1 MNRIII
7 LFFVCFALAGN
18 AQNQIS
24 FPEVL
29 TGNDFSLAI
38 HYDSVQFLP
47 GLKTLTNAFN
57 NNSYLGPTLILN
69 KGDLVTMNVENQL
82 NDTSTVH
89 WHGLHVPAAD
99 DGGPHTPIM
108 AGATWSPDFVVMN
121 NASMYWYH
129 PHLHMKTGMQ
139 AMRGAA
145 GLIIVRDPEEAELNL
160 PRRYGEDDFP
170 LVVQTQEL
178 NTNNQVLWRGMHDS
192 IIMVNGTI
200 NPALDVP
207 AQVVRLRLLNAA
219 QERNFNF
226 GFTAN
231 RSFYVIGND
240 GGLLSQPVNVNRI
253 RLSPGERAE
262 ILVDLTG
269 MNGQVLYLMSYASEL
284 PPGVQGGPPMMGMD
298 TSMYS
303 PLNGIDFNMLEMKI
317 VNSLD
322 NPVTTVPASL
332 VEVNPWIPEMADT
345 TRFINITAENMMS
358 MDGPFFFNDQ
368 LFEMERIDQQIPLNN
383 LEIWSI
389 SNETMVAHPF
399 HIHDV
404 QFFVLDR
411 DGITVS
417 AEEAGYK
424 DVVMV
429 GPNETVN
436 LITKFEDFA
445 DTTVP
450 YMYHC
455 HILMH
460 EDDGMMGQFIVVP
473 GASTGLVDREK
484 GENELKVSPNPVDNQ
499 FRFEFPDNK
508 VPVNFRY
515 KILNSMGDIV
525 KTSSNLNQKIIDV
538 NDLSSGFYL
547 ILIETEG
554 GRYSGKFIKK

>member
-1 MNRIII
+1 
-7 LFFVCFALAGN
+7 
-18 AQNQIS
+18 
-24 FPEVL
+24 
-29 TGNDFSLAI
+29 
-38 HYDSVQFLP
+38 
-47 GLKTLTNAFN
+47 
-57 NNSYLGPTLILN
+57 
-69 KGDLVTMNVENQL
+69 MNVENQL

-145 GLIIVRDPEEAELNL
+145 GLIIVLDPEEAELNL

-178 NTNNQVLWRGMHDS
+178 NTNNQILWRGMHDS

-200 NPALDVP
+200 NPGLDVP
-207 AQVVRLRLLNAA
+207 AQVIRLRLLNAA

-226 GFTAN
+226 GLSGN
-231 RSFYVIGND
+231 RDFYVIGND
-240 GGLLSQPVNVNRI
+240 GGLIPQPVNVNRI

-269 MNGQVLYLMSYASEL
+269 MSGQVLYLMSYASEL

-303 PLNGIDFNMLEMKI
+303 PLNGIDFNMLQLQ
-317 VNSLD
+317 VVSPLD
-322 NPVTTVPASL
+322 NPVTSVPASL
-332 VEVNPWIPEMADT
+332 VEFSSWLPEMADT

-358 MDGPFFFNDQ
+358 MDGPFFFNNQ

-411 DGITVS
+411 DGISVS

-445 DTTVP
+445 DTTLP

-473 GASTGLVDREK
+473 EASLDV
-484 GENELKVSPNPVDNQ
+484 NELGYSTEGFTIYPNPAVDKLQLKFNEKNKIGSFNYQ
-499 FRFEFPDNK
+499 IFNVTGICVEQGISTDNGFIRLK
-508 VPVNFRY
+508 NLYPGLYILTVSLEDK
-515 KILNSMGDIV
+515 KIF
-525 KTSSNLNQKIIDV
+525 K
-538 NDLSSGFYL
+538 
-547 ILIETEG
+547 E
-554 GRYSGKFIKK
+554 FIKQ

>member
-1 MNRIII
+1 MKNISIII
-7 LFFVCFALAGN
+7 LLGLCLTGT

-29 TGNDFSLAI
+29 TGTNFSLTI
-38 HYDSVQFLP
+38 HFDSVQFLP

-57 NNSYLGPTLILN
+57 NYSYLGPTLILN

-160 PRRYGEDDFP
+160 PRHYGEDDFP
-170 LVVQTQEL
+170 LVVQTQEF
-178 NTNNQVLWRGMHDS
+178 NTINQILWRGMHDS

-207 AQVVRLRLLNAA
+207 AQVIRLRLLNAA

-226 GFTAN
+226 GLSGNQDF
-231 RSFYVIGND
+231 FVIGND
-240 GGLLSQPVNVNRI
+240 GGLIPQPVNVNRI
-253 RLSPGERAE
+253 RLSPGERVE
-262 ILVDLTG
+262 LLVDLNG

-303 PLNGIDFNMLEMKI
+303 PLNGIDFNILQMQV
-317 VNSLD
+317 VNPLD
-322 NPVTTVPASL
+322 NPVTSVPASL
-332 VEVNPWIPEMADT
+332 VEVNPWLPEMADT
-345 TRFINITAENMMS
+345 TRLINITAENMMS

-383 LEIWSI
+383 IEIWSI

-411 DGITVS
+411 DGVS
-417 AEEAGYK
+417 VAAEEAGYK

-473 GASTGLVDREK
+473 GTSTGLMDREK
-484 GENELKVSPNPVDNQ
+484 GENELKVSPNPVYNQLRIEFHDNT
-499 FRFEFPDNK
+499 
-508 VPVNFRY
+508 VPVNYRY
-515 KILNSMGDIV
+515 KICNSLGDIV
-525 KTSSNLNQKIIDV
+525 KTSSDYNQKIIDV
-538 NDLSSGFYL
+538 HDLSGGFYL
-547 ILIETEG
+547 LLVETEG
-554 GRYSGKFIKK
+554 GGYSGKFIKK

>member
-1 MNRIII
+1 MKNISIII
-7 LFFVCFALAGN
+7 LLFLCLAGN

-29 TGNDFSLAI
+29 TGTNFSLSI

-178 NTNNQVLWRGMHDS
+178 NTNNQILWRGMHDS

-200 NPALDVP
+200 NPARDVP
-207 AQVVRLRLLNAA
+207 AQVIRLRLLNAA

-226 GFTAN
+226 GLSGN
-231 RSFYVIGND
+231 RDFYVIGND
-240 GGLLSQPVNVNRI
+240 GGLIPQPVNVNRI

-262 ILVDLTG
+262 ILVDLNG

-284 PPGVQGGPPMMGMD
+284 PPGVQGGPPMIGMD

-303 PLNGIDFNMLEMKI
+303 PLNGIDFNILQMQV
-317 VNSLD
+317 VNPLD
-322 NPVTTVPASL
+322 NPVTSVPASL
-332 VEVNPWIPEMADT
+332 VEVNPWLPEMADT

-445 DTTVP
+445 DTTLP
-450 YMYHC
+450 YIYHC
-455 HILMH
+455 NILMH
-460 EDDGMMGQFIVVP
+460 EDDGMMGQFVVVP
-473 GASTGLVDREK
+473 GPSTGLRD
-484 GENELKVSPNPVDNQ
+484 LKNIQDDLKIYPNPVDDQ
-499 FRFEFPDNK
+499 LRFVFPDGSA
-508 VPVNFRY
+508 PQIFSYRIVN
-515 KILNSMGDIV
+515 IMGITIDYLTDFNRRIV
-525 KTSSNLNQKIIDV
+525 NVSK
-538 NDLSSGFYL
+538 LSPGFY
-547 ILIETEG
+547 ILVIEFENKIYKG
-554 GRYSGKFIKK
+554 IFIKN